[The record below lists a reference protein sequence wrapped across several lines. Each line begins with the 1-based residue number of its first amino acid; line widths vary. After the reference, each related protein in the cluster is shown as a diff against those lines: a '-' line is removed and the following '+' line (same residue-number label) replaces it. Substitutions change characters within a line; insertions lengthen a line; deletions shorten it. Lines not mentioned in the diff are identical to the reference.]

1 MQNVDTGG
9 GPSDGHIDHG
19 VSDANNALS
28 LI

>member
-9 GPSDGHIDHG
+9 GPSDGRIDYG
-19 VSDANNALS
+19 VSDENNALS